1 MKSLTLTLHFLSLL
15 SDSFSFTDVQKK
27 QKEINEIPKARKKAY
42 ELGELHHMQMRLKI
56 PEELNYFVGESLI
69 DIGCGYGKYLLY
81 FKNQKKIKFC
91 LGLDLKKKAIHS
103 TKRLFRKK
111 GIDVSL
117 IIGDA
122 QNLPFEDSVFDI
134 AFSTDMVEHLSNK
147 SRGIQEI
154 VRVSKDKVVV
164 CVPNRLNPIDM
175 SRIAEVFGAHQPPEI
190 EDYLTRFQLTEMLQ
204 NAGIKKDRIV
214 IVEKSFLPL
223 GWLFVNKGILLPM
236 SLVRFSIFIENFLE
250 RIPLIKHMAGV
261 VVSCG
266 IKVPTDRAIQ

>member
-1 MKSLTLTLHFLSLL
+1 MKSLSLTLHFLSLL

-122 QNLPFEDSVFDI
+122 QNLPFEDSIFDI